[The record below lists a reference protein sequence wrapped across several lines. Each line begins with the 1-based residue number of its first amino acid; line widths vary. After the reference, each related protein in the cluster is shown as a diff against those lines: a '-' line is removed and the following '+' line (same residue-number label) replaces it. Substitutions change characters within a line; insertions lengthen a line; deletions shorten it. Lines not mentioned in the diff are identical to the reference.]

1 MYHYSTLFFGGQY
14 TVKNKCSWKT
24 LWTLFITFFK
34 LSAFTFG
41 GGYAMLPLLHEDCV
55 ERKKWIT
62 EEEMLDMLAISE
74 STPGPFVVNA
84 ATFVGYHQG
93 GVLGAAASTFGVAL
107 PSYIAIMIIS
117 LLFSLFRDNV
127 WVDAA
132 FRGIRAAVVV
142 LIINAV
148 IKLSKKLKWNA
159 LWVCIA
165 LAAFAISL
173 FLDINII
180 FVLIGA
186 GIVGIVWMFVN
197 GKRMNK
203 KKEK

>member
-1 MYHYSTLFFGGQY
+1 MK
-14 TVKNKCSWKT
+14 KNGTKT
-24 LWTLFITFFK
+24 SLWTLFITFFK

-62 EEEMLDMLAISE
+62 DEEMLDMLAISE

-84 ATFVGYHQG
+84 ATFVGYHQA

-107 PSYIAIMIIS
+107 PSYLAIMIIS
-117 LLFSLFRDNV
+117 VLFTLFRDNV

-148 IKLSKKLKWNA
+148 VKLSKKLKWNVLWIAVA
-159 LWVCIA
+159 LG
-165 LAAFAISL
+165 AFCVSL

-180 FVLIGA
+180 FALIAA
-186 GIVGIVWMFVN
+186 GIVGIVWTVIS
-197 GKRMNK
+197 GRHMNK
-203 KKEK
+203 KAGK